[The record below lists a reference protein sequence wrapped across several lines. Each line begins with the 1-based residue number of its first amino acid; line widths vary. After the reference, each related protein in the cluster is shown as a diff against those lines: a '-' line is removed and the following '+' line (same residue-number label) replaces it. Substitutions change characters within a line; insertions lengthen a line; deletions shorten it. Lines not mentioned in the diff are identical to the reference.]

1 MWLQGECS
9 ICSDIFS
16 SQLDI
21 SATPCGHVFHASC
34 LNTWFNSCRPRS
46 SGTCPQCRH
55 TFPVSSVV
63 AKLFVC
69 ADSNTP
75 SSDAYSA
82 GLVREIA
89 TKDLL
94 INKLKSDKST
104 LTEVII
110 GLKNMH
116 KQTELKLKK
125 VITQCDIFKEKNLH
139 LKRTID
145 EHLRKIS
152 ELDQFK
158 EKVIKK
164 SYHLED
170 PEAIESESLQS
181 QSSKNYPTPSLFFPP
196 SILKSKFQSWM
207 KNTPL
212 MLLLHQF
219 KGGNRYQPLNK
230 HQHYNTPLQHK
241 STDKNLVYLEN
252 YDCLLFS
259 SYAYL
264 SLGLYFLFFLSLLF
278 ATLKN
283 HLDSARFKS
292 CDFDTE
298 IYLSE
303 DSVDTHSSD
312 EFSYFTITLI

>member
-9 ICSDIFS
+9 ICSDIFN

-55 TFPVSSVV
+55 TFPVSSCV

-69 ADSNTP
+69 SDSNTP

-139 LKRTID
+139 LKRAID
-145 EHLRKIS
+145 ENLRKIS

-158 EKVIKK
+158 ENVIKL
-164 SYHLED
+164 SFED
-170 PEAIESESLQS
+170 PEAIEPESS
-181 QSSKNYPTPSLFFPP
+181 QPESPKHYPAASLFFPP
-196 SILKSKFQSWM
+196 QILKSKFQSWT

-219 KGGNRYQPLNK
+219 KSGNKNQPLSK
-230 HQHYNTPLQHK
+230 YQYYNTPLQHK
-241 STDKNLVYLEN
+241 SRDKNLVYLKN

-283 HLDSARFKS
+283 HLNSAYS
-292 CDFDTE
+292 DCHDIDAE
-298 IYLSE
+298 IYSYE

-312 EFSYFTITLI
+312 GFSYVTFTLI

>member
-69 ADSNTP
+69 SDSNTP

-82 GLVREIA
+82 VLVREIA

-116 KQTELKLKK
+116 KQSELKLKK

-139 LKRTID
+139 LEKTID
-145 EHLRKIS
+145 KHLRKLS
-152 ELDQFK
+152 DLNQFK
-158 EKVIKK
+158 EKVIKL
-164 SYHLED
+164 SFED
-170 PEAIESESLQS
+170 PVAIESESLPS
-181 QSSKNYPTPSLFFPP
+181 ESSKKYPTPSLFFPS
-196 SILKSKFQSWM
+196 SILKSKFQSET

-212 MLLLHQF
+212 MLLHLF
-219 KGGNRYQPLNK
+219 KGGNRYQSLNK
-230 HQHYNTPLQHK
+230 YQHYNTPLQHK

-283 HLDSARFKS
+283 HLNSAYS
-292 CDFDTE
+292 DCHDIDAE
-298 IYLSE
+298 IYSYE

-312 EFSYFTITLI
+312 GFSYVTFTLI

>member
-63 AKLFVC
+63 SKLFVC
-69 ADSNTP
+69 SDSNTP

-94 INKLKSDKST
+94 ISKLKSDKST

-116 KQTELKLKK
+116 KQAEMKLKK
-125 VITQCDIFKEKNLH
+125 VITQCDVFKEKNLL
-139 LKRTID
+139 LKKTIED
-145 EHLRKIS
+145 HLRKIS

-158 EKVIKK
+158 EKAIKK
-164 SYHLED
+164 SYRVED
-170 PEAIESESLQS
+170 PEAIEPESFQS
-181 QSSKNYPTPSLFFPP
+181 QSSKTPSMFVPP
-196 SILKSKFQSWM
+196 SILKSKFQSGT

-212 MLLLHQF
+212 MLFHQF
-219 KGGNRYQPLNK
+219 KGGPLNK
-230 HQHYNTPLQHK
+230 HQHCNTPLQHK

-278 ATLKN
+278 ATLRN
-283 HLDSARFKS
+283 HLNTAHSNC
-292 CDFDTE
+292 CDFDTD
-298 IYLSE
+298 IYSCE
-303 DSVDTHSSD
+303 DSLDTHSTD